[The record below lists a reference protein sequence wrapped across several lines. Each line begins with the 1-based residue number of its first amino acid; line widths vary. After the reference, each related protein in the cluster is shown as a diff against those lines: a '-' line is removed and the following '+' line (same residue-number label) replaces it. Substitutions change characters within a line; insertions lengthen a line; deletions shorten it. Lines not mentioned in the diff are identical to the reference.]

1 VNSVICTAGAV
12 IALGFAT
19 ALPAATF
26 KTANFEVIADSP
38 AIAREVAES
47 AEKWRTTLAEHWLER
62 PLKAWNYCCRIEVK
76 TQESGGTG
84 WTTYQF
90 VGGKVHRVGIRMQ
103 GSLDRLLEYVL
114 PHELTHAVLSTATGV
129 ALPRWADEGAA
140 MLSESQSQ
148 KLRQN
153 LVVEQLIH
161 TGDVIPLR
169 QMLQMMEYP
178 PNKAK
183 LYAFY
188 AQSLTLAEFL
198 IAQRGPVRF
207 LEFVNEGHSGEW
219 DAAIH
224 LHYEIENVEALQGAW
239 SEWVL
244 KKTGNRNSRDPQ
256 QIAAAE

>member
-1 VNSVICTAGAV
+1 MNLLIQTAGAL

-19 ALPAATF
+19 SLPAATF
-26 KTANFEVIADSP
+26 KTVNFEVIADSP
-38 AIAREVAES
+38 TIAREIAES
-47 AEKWRTTLAEHWLER
+47 AEKWRTTLAEHWLEQ
-62 PLKAWNYCCRIEVK
+62 PLKKWNYCCRIEVK
-76 TQESGGTG
+76 TQDSGGTG

-90 VGGKVHRVGIRMQ
+90 LGGRLFRVGIQMQ
-103 GSLDRLLEYVL
+103 GSPDRLLEYVL
-114 PHELTHAVLSTATGV
+114 PHELTHAVLATAVGD

-161 TGDVIPLR
+161 TGDVIPFR
-169 QMLQMMEYP
+169 QMLKMLDYP

-198 IAQRGPVRF
+198 IARGGRLRF
-207 LEFVNEGHSGEW
+207 LEFVHDGHTGEW
-219 DAAIH
+219 DAAV
-224 LHYEIENVEALQGAW
+224 LRHYELENVEALQGAW

-244 KKTGNRNSRDPQ
+244 KKNGNRNSRDSQ